1 MAENRFKYWMK
12 IYFALQLCAVFF
24 LGGCATTGRLVNY
37 KSKMIDIPEIGKVMK
52 VEIGDTIINKAEF
65 YSIPAII
72 LDKEFEIV
80 PLGSVPPQRLIL
92 KTETDDLLFYWGEKG
107 VYFLGKLLPGGICIS
122 TSDNEMKSFLG
133 RNGAKGRFKQQPNV
147 KHIDIPDPN
156 KPSFNQELIYNGRIQ
171 NGVKFLYREF
181 SKDMIRAP
189 FSQEIQY
196 DLAESKNIGFK
207 GARIE
212 IIEATNN
219 YITYI
224 VRNSFSK

>member
-1 MAENRFKYWMK
+1 MAENKFKYWMK
-12 IYFALQLCAVFF
+12 IYFALQLCVVVF
-24 LGGCATTGRLVNY
+24 LSGCATTGRLVNY

-52 VEIGDTIINKAEF
+52 AEIGDTIINKAEL

-72 LDKEFEIV
+72 LDNEAKV
-80 PLGSVPPQRLIL
+80 VGLGWSVPPQRLIL
-92 KTETDDLLFYWGEKG
+92 KTETDDWLFYWGEKG
-107 VYFLGKLLPGGICIS
+107 VYAFGKLVPGGICIS
-122 TSDNEMKSFLG
+122 TSDNKMKSFYG
-133 RNGAKGRFKQQPNV
+133 KDGGKGSFKQPPNV
-147 KHIDIPDPN
+147 KHIEIPDPD

-171 NGVKFLYREF
+171 SGVKFLYREF

-224 VRNSFSK
+224 VRKSFP